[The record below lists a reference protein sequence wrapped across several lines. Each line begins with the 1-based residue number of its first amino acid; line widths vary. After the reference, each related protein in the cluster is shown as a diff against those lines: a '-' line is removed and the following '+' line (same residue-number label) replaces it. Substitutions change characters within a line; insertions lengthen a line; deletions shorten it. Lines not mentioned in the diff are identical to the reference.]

1 MFVKLPSSGAY
12 VNTSE
17 ITFADRTHICFA
29 CGATL
34 ECKGDED
41 FKVLVEALERAEH
54 RSSVLLA
61 RRAV

>member
-17 ITFADRTHICFA
+17 IAFADRAHICFA

-34 ECKGDED
+34 ECKDDDD
-41 FKVLVEALERAEH
+41 FNVLVEALERAEH
-54 RSSVLLA
+54 RRSVLA
-61 RRAV
+61 RRVV

>member
-17 ITFADRTHICFA
+17 IAFADRAHICFA

-34 ECKGDED
+34 ECKGDDD
-41 FKVLVEALERAEH
+41 FNVLVEALERAEH
-54 RSSVLLA
+54 RSSVLA
-61 RRAV
+61 RRVV